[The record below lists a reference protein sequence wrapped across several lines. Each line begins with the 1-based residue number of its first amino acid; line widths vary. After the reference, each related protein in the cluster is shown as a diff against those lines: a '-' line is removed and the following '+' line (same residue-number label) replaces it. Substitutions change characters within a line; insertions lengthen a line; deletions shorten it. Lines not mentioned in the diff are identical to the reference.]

1 MIDDAL
7 KKLPGYTLGSSV
19 FKRLQVIED
28 VGEATR
34 DYSNLFTAVK
44 SS

>member
-7 KKLPGYTLGSSV
+7 KKLPGYELSREE
-19 FKRLQVIED
+19 FDRLQVIED

-34 DYSNLFTAVK
+34 KYSRLFTEVK